1 MSVEANKAVVRA
13 FVESWNSGD
22 LDRLGNLMD
31 EACTLT
37 VSGQTM
43 SMGPSATRQNA
54 EYWRSAFPDWH
65 FELLDLIAEGEKVVA
80 YMPYMG
86 IQTGQVLDI
95 PPTGRK
101 VRVSEI
107 VIFKV
112 VGGKIVEAWEVYD
125 EYGMRR
131 QLGVLG
137 EAPTDTSSY
146 EW

>member
-1 MSVEANKAVVRA
+1 
-13 FVESWNSGD
+13 
-22 LDRLGNLMD
+22 MD

-37 VSGQTM
+37 VSGQTL

-80 YMPYMG
+80 YMPYTG

-95 PPTGRK
+95 APTGRK

-125 EYGMRR
+125 EYWMRR

-137 EAPTDTSSY
+137 EAPTDSSSY

>member
-1 MSVEANKAVVRA
+1 MSVEANKAVIRA

-43 SMGPSATRQNA
+43 SMGPSSTRQIA
-54 EYWRSAFPDWH
+54 EHWRGAFPDWH

-80 YMPYMG
+80 YIPYTG
-86 IQTGQVLDI
+86 TQTGQVLDI

-107 VIFKV
+107 VIFRV

-125 EYGMRR
+125 EYGMRQ

-137 EAPTDTSSY
+137 EASTR
-146 EW
+146 